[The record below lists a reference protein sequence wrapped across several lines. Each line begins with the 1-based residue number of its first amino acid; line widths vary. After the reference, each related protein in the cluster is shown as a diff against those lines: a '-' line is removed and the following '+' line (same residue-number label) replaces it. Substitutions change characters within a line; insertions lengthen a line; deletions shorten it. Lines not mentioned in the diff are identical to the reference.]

1 MTQDQPDLD
10 LLEYVLVSAAT
21 VDGLASVAAA
31 VADTVAT
38 GAIRV
43 VDAVLLV
50 RADGRTKVAVGELA
64 DQAELAPLAAVV
76 DADGAGVQLSLH
88 DIELASVTLAPGV
101 AALLLLVEDRW
112 AGAVSAAA
120 RAAGGQVT
128 AGERIG
134 RRRAEAAVGGVA
146 RRHRADLLSRSPVA
160 VKSAPSSGLV
170 DQAAQVRKLARLV
183 DQGLLSLEQY
193 EVQRR
198 RVLDG

>member
-1 MTQDQPDLD
+1 MAEDHPDLD
-10 LLEYVLVSAAT
+10 LLEYVLVSAGT
-21 VDGLASVAAA
+21 VEGLASVATA
-31 VADTVAT
+31 VADTVGS
-38 GAIRV
+38 GAIRL

-64 DQAELAPLAAVV
+64 DHAQLAPLAAVV
-76 DADGAGVQLSLH
+76 EAESAGVQLSLH

-112 AGAVSAAA
+112 AEPVSVAA

-134 RRRAEAAVGGVA
+134 RRRAQAALGA
-146 RRHRADLLSRSPVA
+146 AERRHRADLLSRSPVA
-160 VKSAPSSGLV
+160 VKAVASSGLV